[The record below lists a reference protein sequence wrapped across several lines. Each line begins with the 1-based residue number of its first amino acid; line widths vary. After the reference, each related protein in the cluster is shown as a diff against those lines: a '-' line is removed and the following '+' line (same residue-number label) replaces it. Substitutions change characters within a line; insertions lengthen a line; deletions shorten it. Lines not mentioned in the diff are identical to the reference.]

1 MTFPMQPLLELHNAT
16 LGYPDK
22 VVLEHLNWYVR
33 RGERWAIT
41 GPNGSGKTT
50 LMRTLLGLLP
60 LQAGQ
65 LLRYDREGRTTDQLV
80 ASYLPQIN
88 QIDRH
93 FPIHV
98 YEVIDSG
105 LPKSTTGHGVR
116 REQVEKLAEAIG
128 LTYLLQQP
136 IGKLS
141 GGQLQRALLGRA
153 LASDPELLIL
163 DEPLSFLDKSY
174 KESFESLL
182 EQVVRPET
190 TMLMVTHDLQQAK
203 SEYWQTLTLGRF
215 E

>member
-1 MTFPMQPLLELHNAT
+1 MTSPMQPLLELHNAT

-22 VVLEHLNWYVR
+22 VVLEHLNWSVR

-50 LMRTLLGLLP
+50 LMRTLLGLIP
-60 LQAGQ
+60 LQAGR
-65 LLRYDREGRTTDQLV
+65 LLRYDHEGHTTDQLV

-98 YEVIDSG
+98 HEVIDSG
-105 LPKSTTGHGVR
+105 LPQGTTRRGVR

-128 LTYLLQQP
+128 LTHLLQLP

-174 KESFESLL
+174 KESFEALL

-203 SEYWQTLTLGRF
+203 SEYWQTLTLERF

>member
-1 MTFPMQPLLELHNAT
+1 MHPLLELHNAV

-22 VVLEHLNWYVR
+22 VVLEHLDWR
-33 RGERWAIT
+33 ILRGERWAIT

-50 LMRTLLGLLP
+50 LMRTLLGLIP
-60 LQAGQ
+60 LQSGQ
-65 LLRYDREGRTTDQLV
+65 LLRYNKVGEPTEQVV

-98 YEVIDSG
+98 HEVIDSG
-105 LPKSTTGHGVR
+105 LPKETMERSSR
-116 REQVEKLAEAIG
+116 RTRVEELAEAIG
-128 LTYLLQQP
+128 ITHLLQQP

-141 GGQLQRALLGRA
+141 GGQLQRTLLGRA

-174 KESFESLL
+174 KESFEALL
-182 EQVVRPET
+182 EHVVRPET
-190 TMLMVTHDLQQAK
+190 TMLMVTHDLHHAT
-203 SEYWQTLTLGRF
+203 SEHWKTLTLGR
-215 E
+215 

>member
-1 MTFPMQPLLELHNAT
+1 MQPILELHNAS

-22 VVLEHLNWYVR
+22 VVLEHLNWRVL

-50 LMRTLLGLLP
+50 LMRTLLGLIP
-60 LQAGQ
+60 LQSGQ
-65 LLRYDREGRTTDQLV
+65 LLRYNSVGEPTEQIV
-80 ASYLPQIN
+80 ASYLPQIS

-105 LPKSTTGHGVR
+105 LPKETAEQSSR
-116 REQVEKLAEAIG
+116 RTRVEELAEAIG
-128 LTYLLQQP
+128 ITHLLQQP

-141 GGQLQRALLGRA
+141 GGQLQRTLLGRA

-174 KESFESLL
+174 KESFEDLL
-182 EQVVRPET
+182 KQVVRPAT
-190 TMLMVTHDLQQAK
+190 TMLMVTHDLHHATA
-203 SEYWQTLTLGRF
+203 EDWQTLTLGLI

>member
-1 MTFPMQPLLELHNAT
+1 MKIQIADLSAQYGEKHVLDGVTVTFSAHRLTGL
-16 LGYPDK
+16 
-22 VVLEHLNWYVR
+22 
-33 RGERWAIT
+33 I

-50 LMRTLLGLLP
+50 LMRTLLGLIP

-65 LLRYDREGRTTDQLV
+65 LLRYDKAGKPTTQVV
-80 ASYLPQIN
+80 ASYLPQIS

-105 LPKSTTGHGVR
+105 LPKETTERSSRHAR
-116 REQVEKLAEAIG
+116 VEELAEAIG
-128 LTYLLQQP
+128 ITHLLQQP

-141 GGQLQRALLGRA
+141 GGQLQRTLLGRA

-174 KESFESLL
+174 KESFETLL

-190 TMLMVTHDLQQAK
+190 TMLMVTHDLHHATAGH
-203 SEYWQTLTLGRF
+203 WQTLTLGHF

>member
-1 MTFPMQPLLELHNAT
+1 MQPILELHNAS

-22 VVLEHLNWYVR
+22 VVLEHLNWRVL
-33 RGERWAIT
+33 RGEWWAIT

-50 LMRTLLGLLP
+50 LMRTLLGLIP
-60 LQAGQ
+60 LQSGQ
-65 LLRYDREGRTTDQLV
+65 LLRYNSVGEPTEQIV
-80 ASYLPQIN
+80 ASYLPQIS

-105 LPKSTTGHGVR
+105 LPKEHIERGTR
-116 REQVEKLAEAIG
+116 RARVEELAEAIG
-128 LTYLLQQP
+128 ITHLLDRP

-141 GGQLQRALLGRA
+141 GGQLQRTLLGRA

-174 KESFESLL
+174 KESFEDLL
-182 EQVVRPET
+182 KQVVRPAT
-190 TMLMVTHDLQQAK
+190 TMLMVTHDLHHATA
-203 SEYWQTLTLGRF
+203 EDWQTLTLGLI

>member
-1 MTFPMQPLLELHNAT
+1 MHPLLELYNAS

-22 VVLEHLNWYVR
+22 VVLEHLNWR
-33 RGERWAIT
+33 ILRGERWVIT

-50 LMRTLLGLLP
+50 LMRTLLGLIP

-65 LLRYDREGRTTDQLV
+65 LLRYSKAGEPTEQIV
-80 ASYLPQIN
+80 ASYLPQIS

-105 LPKSTTGHGVR
+105 LPKETAERNSR
-116 REQVEKLAEAIG
+116 RTRVEELAEAIG
-128 LTYLLQQP
+128 ITHLLQQP

-141 GGQLQRALLGRA
+141 GGQLQRTLLGRA

-174 KESFESLL
+174 KESFEDLL
-182 EQVVRPET
+182 KQVVRPAT
-190 TMLMVTHDLQQAK
+190 TMLMVTHDLHHATA
-203 SEYWQTLTLGRF
+203 EDWQTLTLGLI

>member
-1 MTFPMQPLLELHNAT
+1 MTSPMQPLLELRDAT

-22 VVLEHLNWYVR
+22 VVLEHLNWSVR

-50 LMRTLLGLLP
+50 LMRTLLGLIP
-60 LQAGQ
+60 LQAGR
-65 LLRYDREGRTTDQLV
+65 LLRYDHEGHTTDQLV

-98 YEVIDSG
+98 HEVIDSG
-105 LPKSTTGHGVR
+105 LPQGTTRRSVR

-128 LTYLLQQP
+128 LMHLLQQP

-153 LASDPELLIL
+153 LASNPELLIL

-190 TMLMVTHDLQQAK
+190 TMLMVTHDLHQAK
-203 SEYWQTLTLGRF
+203 SEYWKTLTLGRF

>member
-1 MTFPMQPLLELHNAT
+1 MHPLLELHNAV

-22 VVLEHLNWYVR
+22 VVLEHLDWR
-33 RGERWAIT
+33 ILRGERWAIT

-50 LMRTLLGLLP
+50 LMRTLLGLIP
-60 LQAGQ
+60 LQSGQ
-65 LLRYDREGRTTDQLV
+65 LLRYNKVGELTDQVV

-98 YEVIDSG
+98 HEVIDSG
-105 LPKSTTGHGVR
+105 LPKEHIERGTR
-116 REQVEKLAEAIG
+116 RARVEELAEAIG
-128 LTYLLQQP
+128 ITHLLDRP

-141 GGQLQRALLGRA
+141 GGQLQRTLLGRA

-174 KESFESLL
+174 KESFEDLL
-182 EQVVRPET
+182 KQVVRPAT
-190 TMLMVTHDLQQAK
+190 TMLMVTHDLHHATA
-203 SEYWQTLTLGRF
+203 EHWQTLTLGLI
-215 E
+215 

>member
-1 MTFPMQPLLELHNAT
+1 MHPLLELHNAA

-22 VVLEHLNWYVR
+22 VVLEHLDWR
-33 RGERWAIT
+33 ILRGERWAIT

-50 LMRTLLGLLP
+50 LMRTLLGLIP
-60 LQAGQ
+60 LQSGQ
-65 LLRYDREGRTTDQLV
+65 LLRYNKVGEPTEQVV

-98 YEVIDSG
+98 HEVIDSG
-105 LPKSTTGHGVR
+105 LPKETMERSSR
-116 REQVEKLAEAIG
+116 RTRVEELAEAIG
-128 LTYLLQQP
+128 ITHLLQQP

-141 GGQLQRALLGRA
+141 GGQLQRTLLGRA

-174 KESFESLL
+174 KESFEALL
-182 EQVVRPET
+182 EHVVRPET
-190 TMLMVTHDLQQAK
+190 TMLMVTHDLHHAT
-203 SEYWQTLTLGRF
+203 SEHWKTLTLGR
-215 E
+215 

>member
-1 MTFPMQPLLELHNAT
+1 MQPLLELRDAT

-22 VVLEHLNWYVR
+22 VVLEHLNWSVR

-50 LMRTLLGLLP
+50 LMRTLLGLIP
-60 LQAGQ
+60 LQAGR
-65 LLRYDREGRTTDQLV
+65 LLRYDHEGHTTDQLV

-98 YEVIDSG
+98 HEVIDSG
-105 LPKSTTGHGVR
+105 LPQGTTRRSVR

-128 LTYLLQQP
+128 LMHLLQQP

-153 LASDPELLIL
+153 LASNPELLIL

-190 TMLMVTHDLQQAK
+190 TMLMVTHDLHQAK
-203 SEYWQTLTLGRF
+203 SEYWKTLTLGRF

>member
-1 MTFPMQPLLELHNAT
+1 MQPILELHNAS

-22 VVLEHLNWYVR
+22 VVLEHLNWRVL

-50 LMRTLLGLLP
+50 LMRTLLGLIP
-60 LQAGQ
+60 LQSGQ
-65 LLRYDREGRTTDQLV
+65 LLRYNSVGEPTEQIV
-80 ASYLPQIN
+80 ASYLPQIS

-105 LPKSTTGHGVR
+105 LPKETAEQSSR
-116 REQVEKLAEAIG
+116 RTRVEELAEAIG
-128 LTYLLQQP
+128 ITHLLQQP

-141 GGQLQRALLGRA
+141 GGQLQRTLLGRA

-174 KESFESLL
+174 KESFEDLL
-182 EQVVRPET
+182 KQVVRPAT
-190 TMLMVTHDLQQAK
+190 TMLMVTHDLHHATA
-203 SEYWQTLTLGRF
+203 EDWHTLTLGLI

>member
-1 MTFPMQPLLELHNAT
+1 MQPILELHNAS

-22 VVLEHLNWYVR
+22 IVLEHLSWRVL

-50 LMRTLLGLLP
+50 LMRTLIGLIP

-65 LLRYDREGRTTDQLV
+65 LLRYDKAGKPSTQVV
-80 ASYLPQIN
+80 ASYLPQIS

-105 LPKSTTGHGVR
+105 LPKETTERSSRHAR
-116 REQVEKLAEAIG
+116 VEELAEAIG
-128 LTYLLQQP
+128 ITHLLQQP

-141 GGQLQRALLGRA
+141 GGQLQRTLLGRA

-174 KESFESLL
+174 KESFETLL

-190 TMLMVTHDLQQAK
+190 TMLMVTHDLHHATAGH
-203 SEYWQTLTLGRF
+203 WQTLTLGHF

>member
-1 MTFPMQPLLELHNAT
+1 MHPLLELHNAV

-22 VVLEHLNWYVR
+22 VVLEHLNWR
-33 RGERWAIT
+33 ILRGERWAIT

-50 LMRTLLGLLP
+50 LMHTLLGLIP
-60 LQAGQ
+60 LQSGQ
-65 LLRYDREGRTTDQLV
+65 LLRYNKVGEPTEQVV

-98 YEVIDSG
+98 HEVIDSG
-105 LPKSTTGHGVR
+105 LPKETAERSSR
-116 REQVEKLAEAIG
+116 RTRVEELAEAIG
-128 LTYLLQQP
+128 ITHLLQQP

-141 GGQLQRALLGRA
+141 GGQLQRTLLGRA

-174 KESFESLL
+174 KESFETLL
-182 EQVVRPET
+182 EHVVRPET
-190 TMLMVTHDLQQAK
+190 TMLMVTHDLHHAT
-203 SEYWQTLTLGRF
+203 SEHWKTLTLGR
-215 E
+215 

>member
-1 MTFPMQPLLELHNAT
+1 MHPLLELHNAV

-22 VVLEHLNWYVR
+22 VVLEHLNWHIL

-50 LMRTLLGLLP
+50 LMRTLLGLIP
-60 LQAGQ
+60 LQSGQ
-65 LLRYDREGRTTDQLV
+65 LLRYNKAGEPTDQVV
-80 ASYLPQIN
+80 ASYLPQIS

-98 YEVIDSG
+98 HEVIDSG
-105 LPKSTTGHGVR
+105 LPKETMERSSR
-116 REQVEKLAEAIG
+116 RTRVEELAEAIG
-128 LTYLLQQP
+128 ITHLLQQP

-141 GGQLQRALLGRA
+141 GGQLQRTLLGRA

-174 KESFESLL
+174 KESFEALL
-182 EQVVRPET
+182 EHVVRPET
-190 TMLMVTHDLQQAK
+190 TMLMVTHDLHHAT
-203 SEYWQTLTLGRF
+203 SEHWKTLTLGR
-215 E
+215 

>member
-1 MTFPMQPLLELHNAT
+1 MHPLLELHNAA

-22 VVLEHLNWYVR
+22 VVLEHLDWR
-33 RGERWAIT
+33 ILRGERWAIT

-50 LMRTLLGLLP
+50 LMRTLLGLIP
-60 LQAGQ
+60 LQSGQ
-65 LLRYDREGRTTDQLV
+65 LLRYNKAGEPTEQVV

-98 YEVIDSG
+98 HEVIDSG
-105 LPKSTTGHGVR
+105 LPKETMERSSR
-116 REQVEKLAEAIG
+116 RTRVEELAEAIG
-128 LTYLLQQP
+128 ITHLLQQP

-141 GGQLQRALLGRA
+141 GGQLQRTLLGRA

-174 KESFESLL
+174 KESFEALL
-182 EQVVRPET
+182 EHVVRPET
-190 TMLMVTHDLQQAK
+190 TMLMVTHDT
-203 SEYWQTLTLGRF
+203 SEHWKTLTLGR
-215 E
+215 

>member
-1 MTFPMQPLLELHNAT
+1 M
-16 LGYPDK
+16 
-22 VVLEHLNWYVR
+22 R

-50 LMRTLLGLLP
+50 LMRTLLGLIP

-65 LLRYDREGRTTDQLV
+65 LLRYDREGHTTDQLI

-105 LPKSTTGHGVR
+105 LPRGTTGRGVR
-116 REQVEKLAEAIG
+116 REQVEKLTEAIG
-128 LTYLLQQP
+128 LTHLLQHP

-163 DEPLSFLDKSY
+163 DEPLSFLDRSY
-174 KESFESLL
+174 KESFEALL

-190 TMLMVTHDLQQAK
+190 TMLMVTHDLHQAK
-203 SEYWQTLTLGRF
+203 SEYWQTLTLERF